1 MTARYVFGVASTHAG
16 IIDVS
21 DSMIGAMNH
30 ARRNGYKTVYARWTG
45 PGPGYAFPVAH
56 LVAGPR
62 GGRARWV
69 RTVTGC
75 GASLNGG
82 KAYPAPIFASPWG
95 KAWTVIGVYRDN
107 GQTFVDHVGPG
118 SLDDARNGA
127 PEGVEVVAVVPGKV
141 DSRRAF
147 YADNLEIF

>member
-1 MTARYVFGVASTHAG
+1 MSR
-16 IIDVS
+16 
-21 DSMIGAMNH
+21 
-30 ARRNGYKTVYARWTG
+30 
-45 PGPGYAFPVAH
+45 
-56 LVAGPR
+56 
-62 GGRARWV
+62 
-69 RTVTGC
+69 
-75 GASLNGG
+75 GASQRQQ
-82 KAYPAPIFASPWG
+82 PISRVRQCGASPWG

-118 SLDDARNGA
+118 SLDDARKAA

>member
-1 MTARYVFGVASTHAG
+1 MSAGYVFGVAG
-16 IIDVS
+16 DKGGVIDVS
-21 DSMIGAMNH
+21 ATMIGAMNH
-30 ARRNGYKTVYARWTG
+30 ARRCGYTAVYARYLG
-45 PGPGYAFPVAH
+45 PGPGYAFDVAH

-82 KAYPAPIFASPWG
+82 KTYPAPIFASPWG

>member
-1 MTARYVFGVASTHAG
+1 MSAGYVFGVAGSNG
-16 IIDVS
+16 GVIDVS
-21 DSMIGAMNH
+21 ATMIGAMNY
-30 ARRNGYKTVYARWTG
+30 ARRHGLGTVYARYLG
-45 PGPGYAFPVAH
+45 PGPGYAFDVAH

-62 GGRARWV
+62 GGRAHWV

-118 SLDDARNGA
+118 SLDDARKAA

-141 DSRRAF
+141 NSRRAF

>member
-1 MTARYVFGVASTHAG
+1 MSAGYVFGVAG
-16 IIDVS
+16 DKGGVIDVS
-21 DSMIGAMNH
+21 ATMIGAMNH
-30 ARRNGYKTVYARWTG
+30 ARRNGYTAVYARYLG
-45 PGPGYAFPVAH
+45 PGPGYAFDVAH

>member
-62 GGRARWV
+62 GGAARWV
-69 RTVTGC
+69 RTDK
-75 GASLNGG
+75 GAEAGLNGG
-82 KAYPAPIFASPWG
+82 KAYPVPTTPSPWG

-107 GQTFVDHVGPG
+107 GQSFVDYAGPG
-118 SLDDARNGA
+118 SLNAARQSA
-127 PEGVEVVAVVPGKV
+127 PEGVEVIAVVPGQV
-141 DSRRAF
+141 NTDRAYF
-147 YADNLEIF
+147 VESIEVF